1 MISHDGTFQITTG
14 GDGIHADSLLHTV
27 GGTIYI
33 TESYE
38 GIEAKVVTID
48 GGTLNIT
55 ATDDAINAADGAI
68 DTSGRGGRGT
78 QEGILVT
85 VNGGTITATGGT
97 DGIDSNGNI
106 VINGGDIH
114 LTSRP
119 SGGNRALDAS
129 GSITI
134 NGGTV
139 TTNDG
144 SENRGARGW

>member
-1 MISHDGTFQITTG
+1 MRWLCEWASLG
-14 GDGIHADSLLHTV
+14 GGSMDLGCTDLIVSGNYDL
-27 GGTIYI
+27 G
-33 TESYE
+33 
-38 GIEAKVVTID
+38 
-48 GGTLNIT
+48 GGTLT
-55 ATDDAINAADGAI
+55 GV
-68 DTSGRGGRGT
+68 RH
-78 QEGILVT
+78 VT
-85 VNGGTITATGGT
+85 VNSGGSLSFGAGGSIALAGNWANSGTITATGGT

-114 LTSRP
+114 LTSRRP